1 MSTWFS
7 MSVRREYNGESPH
20 AIFEEIRMLEIKF
33 LSYFVNVS
41 LLIIVKQKKKKKKNT
56 FLFLRTTI
64 NLIILNF
71 FCYKYINKEIT
82 LKKNITMGNPTK
94 SLESTSSV

>member
-1 MSTWFS
+1 MMSTWFS

-41 LLIIVKQKKKKKKNT
+41 LLIIVKQKKKKKK
-56 FLFLRTTI
+56 
-64 NLIILNF
+64 
-71 FCYKYINKEIT
+71 
-82 LKKNITMGNPTK
+82 KKNFPLSPYNYQPNYIK
-94 SLESTSSV
+94 FFLL